1 MVLLGGVNQRSSRKL
16 RLLRMIYRTYIPR
29 PPLSEFVEL
38 LWYYEADEPPHG
50 KERVLPTGAMEMV
63 VNLRGDALRVYD
75 GEKPDRLRSLGSSLV
90 CGAHSGFFL
99 IDTAVQARIMGVAFK
114 PGGALPF
121 LGLPSGELQDAHVPL
136 DALWGRKAANS
147 RDRLLEAGMVEA
159 MFRVLER
166 DLLARLD
173 RPPTR
178 HPAVAFAL
186 EEFRSV
192 PHGRTV
198 SEVTA
203 RTGLSPRRFIQSFSE
218 EVGLTPKLFC
228 RVRRFQEA
236 LRLCAGEERIR
247 FGELALAC
255 GYFDQAHFIRDFRA
269 FSGLSPTAYLKHR
282 GEHRNHVPL
291 PD

>member
-1 MVLLGGVNQRSSRKL
+1 
-16 RLLRMIYRTYIPR
+16 MIYRTYIPR

-38 LWYYEADEPPHG
+38 LWYYEADEPPHE
-50 KERVLPTGAMEMV
+50 KERVLPTGTMEMV
-63 VNLRGDALRVYD
+63 VNLRDDALTVYD
-75 GEKPDRLRSLGSSLV
+75 GKKPDRFRSFSSSLV

-99 IDTAVQARIMGVAFK
+99 IDTAGQARIMGVAFE

-121 LGLPSGELQDAHVPL
+121 LGLPAGELRDSHVQL
-136 DALWGRKAANS
+136 DAMWGRKAGDS
-147 RDRLLEAGMVEA
+147 RDRLLEAETVEA
-159 MFRVLER
+159 MFRVLEQ
-166 DLLARLD
+166 DLLARLA
-173 RPPTR
+173 RPPVR

-186 EEFRSV
+186 EEFGSV
-192 PHGRTV
+192 PHKRTI

-236 LRLCAGEERIR
+236 LRLCAGEERIG

-269 FSGLSPTAYLKHR
+269 FSGLSPTAYL
-282 GEHRNHVPL
+282 EHRSEHLNHVPL
-291 PD
+291 RN